1 MINLFPC
8 ILLRQSI
15 SNRQKTTIKTTGM
28 QIIATNGPVN
38 LIERST
44 IIAIDTVDLSWVIP

>member
-1 MINLFPC
+1 M
-8 ILLRQSI
+8 
-15 SNRQKTTIKTTGM
+15 KTTGI

-44 IIAIDTVDLSWVIP
+44 IIAIEAVDLGRVIYHSNY